1 MKKIIITTLSLGLLM
16 GLSTVVFANTS
27 SKTEGYAAEL
37 THFKLTN
44 PNITSSEVDSIMK
57 QREELDVLYKQL
69 DELELRY
76 GIRVDNTKNPH
87 KEPKH
92 LDDLP
97 TAQREKCLQLS
108 IKIWD
113 EELQFLDAQYKAG
126 LIKEDMYTVEKN
138 NFKSF
143 KEKDLQE
150 LTQLTK
156 R

>member
-1 MKKIIITTLSLGLLM
+1 MKKLIMTTLSIGLLM
-16 GLSTVVFANTS
+16 GLSTVVFANTGT
-27 SKTEGYAAEL
+27 KTEVYVEEL
-37 THFKLTN
+37 AHFKLTN
-44 PNITSSEVDSIMK
+44 PSITSSEVNLIMK
-57 QREELDVLYKQL
+57 QREELDELYNQL
-69 DELELRY
+69 DELELSY
-76 GIRVDNTKNPH
+76 GVRVDNTKDPH

-92 LDDLP
+92 RDDLP
-97 TAQREKCLQLS
+97 KAQREKCIQLS

-113 EELQFLDAQYKAG
+113 EELQFLDTQYKAG

-143 KEKDLQE
+143 KEKNSQE

>member
-44 PNITSSEVDSIMK
+44 PNITSSEVNSIMK
-57 QREELDVLYKQL
+57 QKEELDELYKQL

-97 TAQREKCLQLS
+97 TVQREKCLQLS

-126 LIKEDMYTVEKN
+126 LIKEDIYTIEKN
-138 NFKSF
+138 NFNSF